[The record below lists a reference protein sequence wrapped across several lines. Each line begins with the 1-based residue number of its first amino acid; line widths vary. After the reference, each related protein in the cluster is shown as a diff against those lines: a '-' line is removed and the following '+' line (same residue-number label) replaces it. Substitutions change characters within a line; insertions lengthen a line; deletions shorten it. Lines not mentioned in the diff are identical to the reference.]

1 MRWYSTNNGCGTCGL
16 DLWKRLAQENSSA
29 GNGQQLPAS
38 LRIAAR
44 CLIECHE
51 RCVNASKFEYMC
63 RDAELRVIPVE
74 QHIVSG
80 ENKLLYY
87 DICHRTQKMTFLER
101 DTRVKLTAPLFL
113 MLTSCHQNYKR
124 DISRCMMKKFKKQL
138 AAVYNLMSSE
148 YQADF
153 NSYVTYAER
162 LLHSA
167 EAVTP
172 CGSGLAAVMATQLSL
187 WKQTALRLHNAI
199 TEFNESGSLTPE
211 TCIPLTSSDAM
222 LHLKR
227 TRISGITIAQ
237 EQSTCLRLTLETG
250 EQAIC
255 YNQVNPAFLR
265 AATFAN
271 HLYSKHFKNVT
282 TLPTS
287 SSSPTSPIS
296 LFMMQK
302 DTSNKPS
309 ICIASLASQL
319 VCAQILTVEGF
330 LQQRRLSFKQQ
341 VRFTVDD
348 DGLLIVLSTVDT
360 TNSAPTPEIT
370 EGTEGTGDNEE
381 STEESTDS
389 SGPSGPTARSVDLN
403 GKLSLA
409 LSSREYRYWLCRV
422 MGGDDETARRF
433 AQLTPTKLEEYMLQD
448 Y

>member
-1 MRWYSTNNGCGTCGL
+1 MRWYSTKNGFGGFGTCGL
-16 DLWKRLAQENSSA
+16 DLWKRLAQVDSSA
-29 GNGQQLPAS
+29 GNGQQIPAS

-51 RCVNASKFEYMC
+51 RCVNASKFEYMY
-63 RDAELRVIPVE
+63 RDPERRVIPVE

-80 ENKLLYY
+80 ENKLLFY
-87 DICHRTQKMTFLER
+87 DICHRTNKMTLLER

-113 MLTSCHQNYKR
+113 MLSSCVKNYKR

-138 AAVYNLMSSE
+138 SAVYNLVSSD
-148 YQADF
+148 YQSDF
-153 NSYVTYAER
+153 NSHVTYAER
-162 LLHSA
+162 LLHSSEA
-167 EAVTP
+167 EAP

-187 WKQTALRLHNAI
+187 WKQTALRLHDAI

-222 LHLKR
+222 VHLKR
-227 TRISGITIAQ
+227 TRISGVTIAQ

-255 YNQVNPAFLR
+255 YNQVNPAFLK

-271 HLYSKHFKNVT
+271 HLYGKHFKNVT
-282 TLPTS
+282 TLS
-287 SSSPTSPIS
+287 STS
-296 LFMMQK
+296 LFLMQR
-302 DTSNKPS
+302 DSSTKPS

-330 LQQRRLSFKQQ
+330 LRQRRLSFKD

-348 DGLLIVLSTVDT
+348 DGLLIVLNILGT
-360 TNSAPTPEIT
+360 TNAAPEIT
-370 EGTEGTGDNEE
+370 EGTEETEETGGDAEE

-409 LSSREYRYWLCRV
+409 LSSREYRYWICRV
-422 MGGDDETARRF
+422 MGADDDTARRF
-433 AQLTPTKLEEYMLQD
+433 AQLTPYQLEKYMVHD

>member
-1 MRWYSTNNGCGTCGL
+1 
-16 DLWKRLAQENSSA
+16 
-29 GNGQQLPAS
+29 
-38 LRIAAR
+38 
-44 CLIECHE
+44 
-51 RCVNASKFEYMC
+51 MC
-63 RDAELRVIPVE
+63 RDAERRVIPVE
-74 QHIVSG
+74 QKIVSS

-113 MLTSCHQNYKR
+113 MLTSCIENYKC

-138 AAVYNLMSSE
+138 AAVYNLVSSK
-148 YQADF
+148 YQSDF
-153 NSYVTYAER
+153 NSYVTYTER
-162 LLHSA
+162 MLHSA
-167 EAVTP
+167 EAVAP
-172 CGSGLAAVMATQLSL
+172 CGSGLTAVMATQLSL
-187 WKQTALRLHNAI
+187 WKQTAFRLHNAI

-222 LHLKR
+222 VHLKR
-227 TRISGITIAQ
+227 TRISGVTIAQ

-250 EQAIC
+250 QAIC
-255 YNQVNPAFLR
+255 YHQVNPAFLR

-282 TLPTS
+282 TLPTSSS

-330 LQQRRLSFKQQ
+330 LQQRRLSFKKQ

-348 DGLLIVLSTVDT
+348 DGLLIVLSTVDM
-360 TNSAPTPEIT
+360 TNPTPDIT
-370 EGTEGTGDNEE
+370 EGTEETGDTEE
-381 STEESTDS
+381 STEKSTDS
-389 SGPSGPTARSVDLN
+389 SGPSGPSGPTARSVDLN

-422 MGGDDETARRF
+422 MGGDDDTARRF
-433 AQLTPTKLEEYMLQD
+433 AQLTPYQLEKYMVHD

>member
-1 MRWYSTNNGCGTCGL
+1 MQWYSTTSDCGL
-16 DLWKRLAQENSSA
+16 DLWKRLAQEDSSA

-44 CLIECHE
+44 CLIECYE

-63 RDAELRVIPVE
+63 RDAERRVIPVE

-113 MLTSCHQNYKR
+113 LLTSCVKNYKR

-138 AAVYNLMSSE
+138 PAVYNLVSSE
-148 YQADF
+148 YQSDF
-153 NSYVTYAER
+153 NSYVAYAER
-162 LLHSA
+162 MIHSA
-167 EAVTP
+167 EAVAP

-222 LHLKR
+222 VHLKR
-227 TRISGITIAQ
+227 TRISGVTIVQ

-255 YNQVNPAFLR
+255 YHQVNPAFLR
-265 AATFAN
+265 AATFVN

-287 SSSPTSPIS
+287 SSSSSPTSPIS

-302 DTSNKPS
+302 DTSSKPS
-309 ICIASLASQL
+309 ICIASPASQL

-330 LQQRRLSFKQQ
+330 LQQRRLSFKK

-360 TNSAPTPEIT
+360 KNSAQ
-370 EGTEGTGDNEE
+370 E
-381 STEESTDS
+381 STQESTDS
-389 SGPSGPTARSVDLN
+389 SETSEPSEPTARSIDLN
-403 GKLSLA
+403 GKLSIALA
-409 LSSREYRYWLCRV
+409 SREYRYWLCRS
-422 MGGDDETARRF
+422 MDADDETARRF